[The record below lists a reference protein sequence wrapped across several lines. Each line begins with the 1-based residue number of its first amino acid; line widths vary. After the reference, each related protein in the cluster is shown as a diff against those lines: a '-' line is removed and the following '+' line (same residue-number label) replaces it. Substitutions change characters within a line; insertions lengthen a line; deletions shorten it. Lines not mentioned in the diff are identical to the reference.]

1 MDMVYGAVVDFY
13 RCFFCVQLLPDEIK
27 GGFFKMSFLNWLN
40 GILWG
45 LPLIVLMIGTGLYFT
60 VRSGFFQFRHFGW
73 IMKNTIGTIFNK
85 QERQG
90 DGNGMLTSF
99 EAISTAIG
107 GTVGFGN
114 IAGVAT
120 AVAAGGPG
128 AILWMW
134 LASLLGMILKQ
145 VEVSLGC
152 YYRHTKGNGEYY
164 GGPTY
169 YMECGLGEERHW
181 GGLWKILAVI
191 FSIGIFSTFFVTSS
205 TLTAAQVMA
214 GAFKMDSINLG
225 GFQLNGVI
233 FMGIVL
239 CLITYAV
246 TSGGTKKIASLFS
259 KLVPFMSVLYIL
271 MGLGMIVVN
280 INKVPSAFMSII
292 TNAFTG
298 TAAIGGFAGCTVSQM
313 IRVGMA
319 RSVYSNEAGW
329 GTSPMIHA
337 SAKTAHPV
345 EQGLWGSFEVFFD
358 TMVVCS
364 ITAFSVILSGNW
376 TDGTNGGT
384 LAQSAFSGSFGTAGG
399 LLLALIMVIFTVTTS
414 GGWFTYYMAILEHLY
429 KNGGKTRNIVMKL
442 FYAMRALPG
451 VLWTIYLVNTDNQG
465 FIWTVVDITSAIP
478 TFINV
483 AVILI
488 LSNQYFKLLK
498 DYKARYLG
506 IGEVDKDACLFY
518 EDKQK
523 KQA

>member
-1 MDMVYGAVVDFY
+1 MIA
-13 RCFFCVQLLPDEIK
+13 
-27 GGFFKMSFLNWLN
+27 FLNWLD
-40 GILWG
+40 GVPWG
-45 LPLIVLMIGTGLYFT
+45 VPLIALMILTGLYFT

-73 IMKNTIGTIFNK
+73 IMKRTGGKLFQK
-85 QERQG
+85 EDKASEG
-90 DGNGMLTSF
+90 KGMLSSF

-128 AILWMW
+128 AIMWMW
-134 LASLLGMILKQ
+134 LSSLLGMILKQ
-145 VEVSLGC
+145 VEVTLGC
-152 YYRHTKGNGEYY
+152 YYRHTNEKGEYY

-181 GGLWKILAVI
+181 GKLWLIPALI
-191 FSIGIFSTFFVTSS
+191 FGIGIFSTFFVTSS
-205 TLTAAQVMA
+205 NLTASQVVA
-214 GAFKMDSINLG
+214 GAFGIENINLG
-225 GFQLNGVI
+225 SFKVEGVI
-233 FMGIVL
+233 VMGVL
-239 CLITYAV
+239 LCILTYVV

-271 MGLGMIVVN
+271 MGIGMIIIN
-280 INKVPSAFMSII
+280 INRVPGVFAAIV

-298 TAAIGGFAGCTVSQM
+298 TAAIGGFAGCAVSEI

-337 SAKTAHPV
+337 SAKTPHPV

-358 TMVVCS
+358 TMVICT
-364 ITAFSVILSGNW
+364 ITALSVILSGNW

-384 LAQSAFSGSFGTAGG
+384 LALSAFASGFGKFGSI
-399 LLLALIMVIFTVTTS
+399 LLAVIMVIFTVTTS
-414 GGWFTYYMAILEHLY
+414 GGWFTYYLAILEHLY
-429 KNGGKTRNIVMKL
+429 KKEGKMKDIVMKI
-442 FYAMRALPG
+442 FYAVRALPG
-451 VLWTIYLVNTDNQG
+451 VLWTIYLVKTNNQG

-478 TFINV
+478 TFVNV

-498 DYKARYLG
+498 DYKARNFG
-506 IGEVDKDACLFY
+506 QGTVDKNACLFC
-518 EDKQK
+518 EEKTK
-523 KQA
+523 